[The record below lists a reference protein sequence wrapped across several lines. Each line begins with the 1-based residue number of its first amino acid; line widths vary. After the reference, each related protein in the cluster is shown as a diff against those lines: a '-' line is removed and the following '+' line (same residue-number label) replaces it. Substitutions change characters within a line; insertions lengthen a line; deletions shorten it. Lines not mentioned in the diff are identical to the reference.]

1 MSLDC
6 YELVERVGGEIV
18 RGQARLRQGRTVTVL
33 GKLNGD
39 RMEFTEEGRK
49 MAAEY
54 DKPKRGRK
62 PKATAEDLTSLGD
75 QINSGAESG
84 LGGTE

>member
-1 MSLDC
+1 MDC
-6 YELVERVGGEIV
+6 YELVKQVGGEIV
-18 RGQARLRQGRTVTVL
+18 RGRARVRQGREYTVL

-39 RMEFTEEGRK
+39 RMEMTEEGRK

-62 PKATAEDLTSLGD
+62 PKATAESLTSMSD
-75 QINSGAESG
+75 QLDASATPDGEG
-84 LGGTE
+84 

>member
-62 PKATAEDLTSLGD
+62 PKTTVEDLT
-75 QINSGAESG
+75 NTAEQVSQDTGSG
-84 LGGTE
+84 LGGAE

>member
-1 MSLDC
+1 MDC
-6 YELVERVGGEIV
+6 YELVKQVGGEIV
-18 RGQARLRQGRTVTVL
+18 RGRARVRQGREYVIL

-39 RMEFTEEGRK
+39 RMEMTEEGRK

-62 PKATAEDLTSLGD
+62 PKATAKGLSDLSEELSVDSDPTD
-75 QINSGAESG
+75 EV
-84 LGGTE
+84 